1 MQKYKLAG
9 VCNIFSNFY
18 TNKMNHQNQ
27 SKMEVINQ
35 KAVRRD
41 NTLLAVTHLTQ
52 LLSYVTGFGSLIV
65 PLIIWLSSK
74 DRVEGM
80 NEHGKAIINFQISL
94 ILYIIISIPAIL
106 LLGLGILG
114 LIGVGIIGFILP
126 IVNAVK
132 AANGE
137 SPSYF
142 MTIRFIS

>member
-1 MQKYKLAG
+1 MEI
-9 VCNIFSNFY
+9 V
-18 TNKMNHQNQ
+18 NHN
-27 SKMEVINQ
+27 V
-35 KAVRRD
+35 VRKD

-52 LLSYVTGFGSLIV
+52 LLGYAIGFGSLVV

-74 DRVEGM
+74 DKVEGM
-80 NEHGKAIINFQISL
+80 DEHGKAIINFQLSL

-114 LIGVGIIGFILP
+114 LIATGILGFVLP

-137 SPSYF
+137 APSYF
-142 MTIRFIS
+142 MTIKFL

>member
-1 MQKYKLAG
+1 MQKYELAV
-9 VCNIFSNFY
+9 VCNIFGDLY
-18 TNKMNHQNQ
+18 TNKVNHQNQ

-35 KAVRRD
+35 KAVRTD

-74 DRVEGM
+74 DKVEGM

-114 LIGVGIIGFILP
+114 LIGVGILGFILP

-132 AANGE
+132 ASNGE

-142 MTIRFIS
+142 MTIRFLS